1 MHIEFVEIQNFR
13 KLKSIRIDFSPKTTL
28 FVGANNSGK
37 TSAMTAL
44 VHFLVNQTSFTAND
58 FTLSHWADINQIG
71 ADWQA
76 LVSIPNP
83 AGPSVIPWMAVLPSM
98 DLWLNVGSDEIHYVN
113 HLVPTLDWEG
123 GLLGIRL
130 QLEPKDVDELYKE
143 YVSAIQKANKTSAA
157 AAISGDGALPVAL
170 WPRNMRDF
178 LERRLHA
185 SLTVRAYSL
194 DPTKQCPPVNGIANP
209 QPLPVGSQPIEGDP
223 LKGLVRI
230 DVIYAQRDLADANGN
245 RRRNDGGEYRETR
258 KLSAQLRSYYDK
270 HLNPEDSPEPSDLDA
285 LRAIQGAQK
294 LFDAKLRIGFSAAL
308 KEVESLGY
316 PGVTDPKLT
325 IATRIRLTDGL
336 NHESAVQYDVL
347 SDTGAEG
354 SEPLRLPEDYNGLG
368 YQNLISMV
376 FRLMSFRDEWMQVG
390 KAAKT
395 IPGQGAESYSPP
407 PLHLILVEE
416 PEVHLHAQ
424 VQQVFICKAYDLLRD
439 HSSLGASKKLT
450 TQLVVTTHSSH
461 IAHECAFSS
470 LRYFRRRPACGV
482 GEVPITTVVNL
493 SEVFGAVSA
502 TQRFVTRYLK
512 ATHCDLF
519 FADAAILVEG
529 PAERIL
535 VPQFVRNG
543 FPQLTQCY
551 LTLLEIGG
559 SHAHRLRPLIEYLG
573 IPTLVITDLDAA
585 VSPAGAA
592 VCPAR
597 GKGQV
602 TRNATLK
609 QWLPKM
615 NLLDELFDATNDEKT
630 LKYDDFFSLRVAYQ
644 CPLQVKLNNES
655 ASMEAFPNTF
665 EDALTYNNLKV
676 FREMDGAGETKKMR
690 DAIAKSETVEALGK
704 SMFSILEKLKK
715 AEFALDLLEL
725 DQEPWPIAPPSYIR
739 EGLTWLQEQLQK
751 KQQEL
756 FVPNVIQ
763 TEGVE

>member
-1 MHIEFVEIQNFR
+1 
-13 KLKSIRIDFSPKTTL
+13 
-28 FVGANNSGK
+28 
-37 TSAMTAL
+37 
-44 VHFLVNQTSFTAND
+44 
-58 FTLSHWADINQIG
+58 
-71 ADWQA
+71 
-76 LVSIPNP
+76 
-83 AGPSVIPWMAVLPSM
+83 
-98 DLWLNVGSDEIHYVN
+98 
-113 HLVPTLDWEG
+113 
-123 GLLGIRL
+123 
-130 QLEPKDVDELYKE
+130 
-143 YVSAIQKANKTSAA
+143 
-157 AAISGDGALPVAL
+157 
-170 WPRNMRDF
+170 MRDF

-185 SLTVRAYSL
+185 SLTVRAYTL
-194 DPTKQCPPVNGIANP
+194 DPTKQSPPTNGIANP
-209 QPLPVGSQPIEGDP
+209 QPLPVGSQHIEGDP

-245 RRRNDGGEYRETR
+245 RRRDDGGEYRETR

-285 LRAIQGAQK
+285 LRAIQGAQT
-294 LFDAKLRIGFSAAL
+294 LFDTRLRIGFSAAL

-325 IATRIRLTDGL
+325 SATRIRLTDGL
-336 NHESAVQYDVL
+336 NHEAAVQYDVL
-347 SDTGAEG
+347 PDTGAEG
-354 SEPLRLPEDYNGLG
+354 SGPLRLPEDYNGLG
-368 YQNLISMV
+368 YQNLTAMV

-390 KAAKT
+390 KAAKIT
-395 IPGQGAESYSPP
+395 PGDGAETYSPP

-424 VQQVFICKAYDLLRD
+424 VQQVFICKAYDLLRE
-439 HSSLGASKKLT
+439 HSSLRASKKLT
-450 TQLVVTTHSSH
+450 TQLVGTTHSSH

-493 SEVFGAVSA
+493 SEVFGTVSV

-551 LTLLEIGG
+551 ITLLEIGG
-559 SHAHRLRPLIEYLG
+559 SHAHRLRPLIEHLG
-573 IPTLVITDLDAA
+573 LTTLVITDLDAA
-585 VSPAGAA
+585 DSPAGAA
-592 VCPAR
+592 VSRAR

-615 NLLDELFDATNDEKT
+615 NLLDELFDAKNDQKA

-644 CPLQVKLNNES
+644 CPLQLKLNNES
-655 ASMEAFPNTF
+655 ASTEAFANTF
-665 EDALTYNNLKV
+665 EDALAYDNLQV
-676 FREMDGAGETKKMR
+676 FREMKSAGETKKVR
-690 DAIAKSETVEALGK
+690 DAIDKSKTVEALEK

-725 DQEPWPIAPPSYIR
+725 EQEPWPIAPPSYIR

-756 FVPNVIQ
+756 FVPSVIKA
-763 TEGVE
+763 EGAE